1 MLRLAVLSLLLA
13 AVAADVQAPDA
24 LKKQIKKLKKREAA
38 ARHAAVKAARGGA
51 KRRLADDGGDDDD
64 ALFANLTAPCFV
76 AHDYVTCASTECS
89 VTFSDDD
96 DNGDDGDDDDDDLTV
111 ATCADVAASPGF
123 LDACV
128 TWPAEFDSV
137 CPACSSLLKDWVGC
151 FYSNLGTLYVA
162 FSTADNTVTTETCD
176 FSCTDTMSA
185 AGAGARLGAA
195 AFGLCLAAGVL

>member
-1 MLRLAVLSLLLA
+1 MLRLAVASLLLA

-24 LKKQIKKLKKREAA
+24 LKKQIKKLEAKEAA
-38 ARHAAVKAARGGA
+38 ARHAVKAAGGA
-51 KRRLADDGGDDDD
+51 RRLADDGGDDDD

-96 DNGDDGDDDDDDLTV
+96 DDGDDGDDDDDDVTI
-111 ATCADVAASPGF
+111 ATCADAAASPGF
-123 LDACV
+123 LEACT
-128 TWPAEFDSV
+128 TWPAEFASV

-151 FYSNLGTLYVA
+151 FYSNLGTFA
-162 FSTADNTVTTETCD
+162 IAMTTADDTVTTETCD

-195 AFGLCLAAGVL
+195 AFGLCLAAGAL